1 MKKLHGRQISYEIK
15 KNFSVSKNITAARY
29 PPSSVIDDDPGEIE
43 EFRQR
48 FKGKVAVRVGEVRK
62 VGKV

>member
-1 MKKLHGRQISYEIK
+1 M
-15 KNFSVSKNITAARY
+15 SKNSNAARY

-43 EFRQR
+43 EFRRR
-48 FKGKVAVRVGEVRK
+48 FKGKVAARVGDVRK